1 LFSLVTTLYSF
12 NERSLTMWTTH
23 RIRNNE
29 LGLWFRHDDLYK
41 VLTGGARRL
50 PAIWPWSS
58 RDRIEI
64 VDTLT
69 PRFEHEQIKALVQ
82 NSMLGDLLEVVSL
95 RKREIALVWVDN
107 RLTEVLE
114 DGRHAFWAGSSRVD
128 VVDTLTPRFVHTRLR
143 VLVEDERL
151 ASRLTVIDL
160 KDDERALVWIDG
172 RLDAVLTGGLHAYW
186 KDGISIKVERFSVN
200 DIRFEHPKIESVLQL
215 GGSPN
220 IFTGIRVES
229 HEQVLVFR
237 DGELIEQM
245 GAGLIVFWK
254 GGSNITWKSVDM
266 REQIEDIQ
274 GQEILSADKVSL
286 RVNLVV
292 THRVLDPLKAVSE
305 VSDWAQAL
313 YREAQL
319 ALRTAIGGRTLERLL
334 ADKDE
339 VSAEIVNVIAPK
351 AAAFGVTVSGV
362 GLRDVILP
370 GDMKTILNEV
380 IIAQKQAEANL
391 IRRREETAAAR
402 SQANTAKLL
411 AENPVLARMKELEA
425 LQEIMKGT
433 QATFV
438 LGSGD
443 LSDQIGSLIRREQA
457 STNP

>member
-1 LFSLVTTLYSF
+1 
-12 NERSLTMWTTH
+12 MWNTY

-29 LGLWFRHDDLYK
+29 LGLWFRHNDLYK
-41 VLTGGARRL
+41 VLGRGVYRL
-50 PAIWPWSS
+50 PRVWPWSS
-58 RDRIEI
+58 RDRIEV

-69 PRFEHEQIKALVQ
+69 PRFEHDQLKALAQ
-82 NSMLGDLLEVVSL
+82 NHLLSGLLEVINL

-107 RLTEVLE
+107 RLDEVVSE
-114 DGRHAFWAGSSRVD
+114 GRHAYWTGSATVE
-128 VVDTLTPRFVHTRLR
+128 VIDTCEPRFTHTRLR
-143 VLVEDERL
+143 ILVEDERL

-160 KDDERALVWIDG
+160 KDDERALVWVDG
-172 RLDAVLTGGLHAYW
+172 RLSAVLAKGIHAYW
-186 KDGISIKVERFSVN
+186 NEGVSIKVERYSVN
-200 DIRFEHPKIESVLQL
+200 DVRFDHPKIEAVLL
-215 GGSPN
+215 LPGSAN
-220 IFTGIRVES
+220 AFTGIRAES
-229 HEQVLVFR
+229 HETVLIFR
-237 DGELIEQM
+237 DGELIDQV
-245 GAGLIVFWK
+245 GAGLYVYWK
-254 GGSNITWKSVDM
+254 GGSSITWKSVDL

-274 GQEILSADKVSL
+274 GQEILTSDKVSL

-292 THRVLDPLKAVSE
+292 TFRVIDPLKAVTE
-305 VSDWAQAL
+305 VTEWKQAL

-319 ALRTAIGGRTLERLL
+319 ALRTAVGGRTLERLL

-339 VSAEIVNVIAPK
+339 VSSEIANTISPK

-362 GLRDVILP
+362 GLRDLILP

-425 LQEIMKGT
+425 LQEIMKGAN
-433 QATFV
+433 ATFV

-443 LSDQIGSLIRREQA
+443 LSEQIGSLIRREQA
-457 STNP
+457 NANP

>member
-1 LFSLVTTLYSF
+1 
-12 NERSLTMWTTH
+12 MWTTH
-23 RIRNNE
+23 RIRSNE
-29 LGLWFRHDDLYK
+29 LGLWFRHNDLYK
-41 VLTGGARRL
+41 VLEGGTRRL

-58 RDRIEI
+58 RDRIEV
-64 VDTLT
+64 VDTLV
-69 PRFEHEQIKALVQ
+69 PRFEHEQVKALVQ
-82 NSMLGDLLEVVSL
+82 NIKLLGLLDVVSL

-107 RLTEVLE
+107 KLEEVLE
-114 DGRHAFWAGSSRVD
+114 DGRHAFWVGSSEVD
-128 VVDTLTPRFVHTRLR
+128 VVDTLKPRFTHDRLR
-143 VLVEDERL
+143 VLVDDERL
-151 ASRLTVIDL
+151 ASRLAVIDL

-172 RLDAVLTGGLHAYW
+172 RLDAVLAGGLHAYW
-186 KDGISIKVERFSVN
+186 KDGVSMKVERFNVN
-200 DIRFEHPKIESVLQL
+200 DFRFEHPKIESVLNL
-215 GGSPN
+215 PGSSN
-220 IFTGIRVES
+220 MFTGIRVES
-229 HEQVLVFR
+229 HERVLVFR
-237 DGELIEQM
+237 DGELVEQL
-245 GAGLIVFWK
+245 GAGLFVCWK
-254 GGSNITWKSVDM
+254 GGSNVTWKSVDM

-292 THRVLDPLKAVSE
+292 THRVIDPLKAVTE

-319 ALRTAIGGRTLERLL
+319 ALRTAVGGRTLERLL

-339 VSAEIVNVIAPK
+339 VSAEIANVIAPK

-402 SQANTAKLL
+402 SQVNTAKLL
-411 AENPVLARMKELEA
+411 ADNPVLARMKELEA

-433 QATFV
+433 NATFV
-438 LGSGD
+438 LGTGE
-443 LSDQIGSLIRREQA
+443 LSDQIGSLIRKEQA
-457 STNP
+457 S